1 MAGRRT
7 TRRITHAAL
16 AVVAAAA
23 VAVTGLTG
31 SAYAAGPADGGQS
44 GQSGLAGQDGA
55 HRATRQALEAAVAAG
70 APGALAVAE
79 RGRHTWAGAA
89 GKGDLRTGEKR
100 QAQDRFRAGSITK
113 TFVATV
119 LLQLEAEGKLSLD
132 DSVEKWLPGLVQGNG
147 HSGRKITLRQLLN
160 HTSGVFSYTE
170 DEAFGQKV
178 FGTGFFRHRYDTW
191 KPEQLVRLAMT
202 HKPYSA
208 PGTGWRYSNTN
219 YVLVGLVIEKA
230 TGNPYAKEVE
240 RRILRPL
247 RLDATVLPG
256 TRAGMPEPAGRAY
269 SKLSPDT
276 TGPTHDVT
284 ALNPSIAGAAGEI
297 VTDARDL
304 NDFYRALLSGRLLG
318 PRQMRAMTTTVPVP
332 DAPGVGYGL
341 GLMSA
346 KLSCGTEVW
355 GHGGGIHGS
364 SSNAVVTRDARH
376 ALAVNLNGD
385 WAGDSQSVIEAEFCG
400 SKQPAGK

>member
-16 AVVAAAA
+16 AVVAATA

-31 SAYAAGPADGGQS
+31 SAYAAAPAAADGQS
-44 GQSGLAGQDGA
+44 GQSGQSGQGAG
-55 HRATRQALEAAVAAG
+55 HEATRKALEAAVAEG

-79 RGRHTWAGAA
+79 RGRRAWAGTA
-89 GKGDLRTGEKR
+89 GVGDLRTGEKR
-100 QAQDRFRAGSITK
+100 QAQERFRAGSITK

-119 LLQLEAEGKLSLD
+119 LLQLEAEGRLSLD

-147 HSGRKITLRQLLN
+147 HSGRTITLRQLLN

-170 DEAFGQKV
+170 DEAFVEKV
-178 FGTGFFRHRYDTW
+178 FGPGFLRHRYDTW
-191 KPEQLVRLAMT
+191 KPEQLVRVAMA
-202 HKPYSA
+202 HQPYFA
-208 PGTGWRYSNTN
+208 PGTDWRYSNTN
-219 YVLVGLVIEKA
+219 YVLAGLVIEKA
-230 TGNPYAKEVE
+230 TGNPYAKEVQ
-240 RRILRPL
+240 RRILGPL
-247 RLDATVLPG
+247 HLDATVLPG

-269 SKLSPDT
+269 SKLSPEA

-284 ALNPSIAGAAGEI
+284 ELNPSIAGAAGEI

-318 PRQMRAMTTTVPVP
+318 PRQLRDMTTTVPVP
-332 DAPGVGYGL
+332 GAEGVGYGL
-341 GLMSA
+341 GIMSIR
-346 KLSCGTEVW
+346 LSCGTEVW

-364 SSNAVVTRDARH
+364 SSTAVVTRDTRH
-376 ALAVNLNGD
+376 ALAANLNGD
-385 WAGDSQSVIEAEFCG
+385 WAGNTQTVVEAEFCG
-400 SKQPAGK
+400 TE